1 MSNDHAEAVQQ
12 FNRFYTRYIGALQ
25 ERSLDSSFS
34 PTEARVLNELAQ
46 REHPSASDLTRD
58 LGLDPGYLS
67 RILRSFQSKG
77 LITRQKSDKDARRS
91 QLALTP
97 KGRSA
102 FAPLDEQ
109 SREAVARMLE
119 ALPDE
124 SQTRLLNAMHTIE
137 AVLSGN
143 APATPSLPAVVR
155 PHRPGDIG
163 WIIHRHGALYTRE
176 HGWSIDF
183 EAAVA
188 GIAARFLRDFDP
200 KRERCWIAERAGE
213 IVGSV
218 MLVRESKK
226 VAQLRLLLVDPIAR
240 GHGLGSRLVSEC
252 VRFARHAGYKRI
264 TLWTNSILTSARHIY
279 ERAGFRLMKEEPH
292 HSFGKD
298 LVGEHWEL
306 KL

>member
-1 MSNDHAEAVQQ
+1 MSNNPAESVQQ
-12 FNRFYTRYIGALQ
+12 FNRFYTRHIGALQ
-25 ERSLDSSFS
+25 QGPLDSPFS
-34 PTEARVLNELAQ
+34 PTEARILNELAQ

-91 QLALTP
+91 QLTLTP
-97 KGRSA
+97 KGRAA
-102 FAPLDEQ
+102 FAPLDDK
-109 SREAVARMLE
+109 SRDAVARMLE

-143 APATPSLPAVVR
+143 APATPSVPAAIR
-155 PHRPGDIG
+155 THKPGDIG
-163 WIIHRHGALYTRE
+163 WIIHRHGALYARE
-176 HGWSIDF
+176 YGWNIDF
-183 EAAVA
+183 EALVA
-188 GIAARFLRDFDP
+188 GIGARFLRDFDP
-200 KRERCWIAERAGE
+200 RRERCWIAERAGE
-213 IVGSV
+213 IIGCV

-226 VAQLRLLLVDPIAR
+226 EAKLRLMLVDPLAR
-240 GHGLGSRLVSEC
+240 GHGLGTRLVSEC
-252 VRFARHAGYKRI
+252 IRFARHAGYKRI
-264 TLWTNSILTSARHIY
+264 TLWTQSILTSARHVY